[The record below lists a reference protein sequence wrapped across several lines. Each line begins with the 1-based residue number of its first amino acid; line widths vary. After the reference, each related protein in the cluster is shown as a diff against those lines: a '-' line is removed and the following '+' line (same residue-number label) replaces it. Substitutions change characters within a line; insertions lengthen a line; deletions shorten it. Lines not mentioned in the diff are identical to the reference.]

1 MLLQHIPVCLPSSTF
16 APPHPQ
22 SALLQALE
30 RLLALVD
37 PSDEAY
43 SVQRALV
50 AGDAAFYL
58 TELLSDPAPHV
69 AVRAAEAVAALC
81 RHSAP
86 ARARLAGGPLMG
98 LDSKVERVSLN
109 PVQSGGILGVGA
121 CLGGSA
127 RLHLP
132 SCWFSAME
140 RAECAAL
147 CRQPVRHTCLP
158 HLLATPARHTFAADF
173 VDSGAMAAL
182 VPMLLQ
188 RQEAPREA
196 SLEAVGALCSFN
208 QVRWPCNPL
217 LPDDAVA
224 GCGCTAAHSWPSS
237 ACVLLT
243 IHAPPRAGWQAGSA

>member
-37 PSDEAY
+37 PADEAY

-109 PVQSGGILGVGA
+109 PVQSGGAARVACWGA
-121 CLGGSA
+121 PLAG
-127 RLHLP
+127 LP
-132 SCWFSAME
+132 SCWFSNPCGVPSVL
-140 RAECAAL
+140 RPL
-147 CRQPVRHTCLP
+147 T
-158 HLLATPARHTFAADF
+158 AR
-173 VDSGAMAAL
+173 S
-182 VPMLLQ
+182 
-188 RQEAPREA
+188 
-196 SLEAVGALCSFN
+196 
-208 QVRWPCNPL
+208 
-217 LPDDAVA
+217 
-224 GCGCTAAHSWPSS
+224 
-237 ACVLLT
+237 
-243 IHAPPRAGWQAGSA
+243 